1 MNLLIEVPSFIQ
13 SILDGL
19 NIDGYITQAYDFIM
33 DLSSIEQLIGAV
45 ALAIIVILGT
55 FELIKK
61 LSKLIIVVAVLFGL
75 WILYNQGAF
84 DADATNQDKMINIT
98 H

>member
-1 MNLLIEVPSFIQ
+1 MNLLIEVPSFLQ
-13 SILDGL
+13 PILDSL
-19 NIDGYITQAYDFIM
+19 NIEGYITQGYDFVM
-33 DLSSIEQLIGAV
+33 ALSAIEQLVGAL

-75 WILYNQGAF
+75 WVMYNQGF
-84 DADATNQDKMINIT
+84 LEGIIG
-98 H
+98 

>member
-84 DADATNQDKMINIT
+84 DFLG
-98 H
+98 